1 MKNILLITI
10 LLVIVLVMPDLAMAQ
25 PPTFP
30 TEPPQAPIDG
40 GLTILAA
47 GGAAYA
53 VNKLRN
59 RKK

>member
-1 MKNILLITI
+1 MKNVFLIAV
-10 LLVIVLVMPDLAMAQ
+10 LLVVVLILPDLAMAQ
-25 PPTFP
+25 PPSFP
-30 TEPPQAPIDG
+30 GPPPQAPIDG

-53 VNKLRN
+53 INKLRN